1 MLADRFNALWA
12 KKKNY
17 NGEDIR
23 DFIRPMTRL
32 RSEAVKIKEVL
43 SANNEYPIK
52 TEQLHADIDLVT
64 KVTRAELEEASKDLL
79 DRVTLPITQ
88 ALEMANLKLED
99 IQAVELLGGGVR
111 MPYVKKVL
119 KEYFEPAK
127 LELGQHLNGDEA
139 MGLGAAFR
147 AANISTA
154 FRVRKVGI
162 QDISTFG
169 VSLKL
174 ETLPAKSGGFF
185 GGLFGS
191 GGSDKKSEDAS
202 EWSKHT
208 SLYPRLSAV
217 PSKAKTVAFNYDQDI
232 LCKIEYDEDPLLPQ
246 GTSKLLAVYNITGV
260 AEFAKET
267 ESKGLGQP
275 KVHLSFTLDSS
286 GVVSLNKA
294 EASVELPPEEPTE
307 EEKAAAEAE
316 AEAEKA
322 ADAETAASE
331 SDGDSSTDTEGN
343 KTDTKEKSKKKD
355 KKDKKKKVEK
365 KDTHLRRTLKI
376 EDNPSI
382 ISPPSWSEDEL
393 DESKEK
399 LAQLDYE
406 DRQRKAKEAALNEL
420 EGYVYKVKNRMMDD
434 ETELSKV
441 STEEQRTSLSEL
453 ASATSEWIDDEAGPN
468 IDLTVYKLKL
478 TDLKRPA
485 EAMFKRYS
493 ELTDRPA
500 AVAKA
505 REQLVGVKTTVG
517 KWTDTMPH
525 VTDEEKSK
533 LLDLVEKATTWLED
547 KEEAQSKQP
556 VHEDPV
562 FDSADVMPQLKTVSL
577 NFEKLLRKPKP
588 PPPKPSKNETA
599 STNGTDGNETV
610 SDDDETVSNST
621 DGDDEDEKTTE
632 EEEKS
637 EEDSKEEL

>member
-1 MLADRFNALWA
+1 M
-12 KKKNY
+12 
-17 NGEDIR
+17 
-23 DFIRPMTRL
+23 
-32 RSEAVKIKEVL
+32 
-43 SANNEYPIK
+43 
-52 TEQLHADIDLVT
+52 
-64 KVTRAELEEASKDLL
+64 
-79 DRVTLPITQ
+79 
-88 ALEMANLKLED
+88 
-99 IQAVELLGGGVR
+99 
-111 MPYVKKVL
+111 
-119 KEYFEPAK
+119 
-127 LELGQHLNGDEA
+127 
-139 MGLGAAFR
+139 
-147 AANISTA
+147 
-154 FRVRKVGI
+154 
-162 QDISTFG
+162 
-169 VSLKL
+169 
-174 ETLPAKSGGFF
+174 
-185 GGLFGS
+185 
-191 GGSDKKSEDAS
+191 
-202 EWSKHT
+202 
-208 SLYPRLSAV
+208 
-217 PSKAKTVAFNYDQDI
+217 
-232 LCKIEYDEDPLLPQ
+232 
-246 GTSKLLAVYNITGV
+246 
-260 AEFAKET
+260 
-267 ESKGLGQP
+267 
-275 KVHLSFTLDSS
+275 
-286 GVVSLNKA
+286 
-294 EASVELPPEEPTE
+294 PPEEPTE

-453 ASATSEWIDDEAGPN
+453 ASATSEWIDDEAGPS